1 MRIKSNINELVSG
14 NTGKAV
20 LICDSLED
28 LWHLY
33 NIVVRGDFVKTI
45 TFRKVTH
52 EKAGKNSSIKKKIN
66 ITIKVEEIE
75 YDQKEGIIRYKGKN
89 VSENEYIAIGQ
100 YQSIEIAKGLMF
112 TIFKKNWDDI
122 SIERLKQATDVT
134 VTSDLASIVM
144 EEGIAHLYLIS
155 SHITTLK
162 SKIEQSIA
170 KKRKGPSQ
178 HDKSLNVFF
187 QKILDAILKNINFDV
202 VKCIIVASPGF
213 TKDQFADF
221 LTDNT
226 ANNKNYEIIQKNL
239 KKFIYVHSSNGYK
252 QALQEVMCKPEVLS
266 QIKNTKA
273 SEDINLMERFNEILG
288 KEMDRIIF
296 GLNAVRIAY
305 EKDAIDTLIASDNYL
320 RKISTKTRQDL
331 SDIMKNLKTK
341 GRTVMKMSSQHVTGE
356 KIDAFGGITAIL
368 SYALPELNESEVIP
382 LEDIKEDHTHE
393 EIEED
398 DQMAISVLNDMGMFG
413 MNDENK
419 NSLGAFEKKS
429 EVDEDE
435 DCEQEEEEEEEDE
448 YTNMGMSSGV
458 ASAKNRGDSFNCK
471 NKAKPTKLV
480 KKERE
485 IQRKQQIRK
494 KSNLDE
500 DESN

>member
-1 MRIKSNINELVSG
+1 MRIKSNINELVPNS
-14 NTGKAV
+14 TGKAI

-33 NIVVRGDFVKTI
+33 NIVGRGDFVKTI

-52 EKAGKNSSIKKKIN
+52 EKAGKNTSIKKKIN

-112 TIFKKNWDDI
+112 TVFKKNWDDI

-134 VTSDLASIVM
+134 ITSDLAAVVM
-144 EEGIAHLYLIS
+144 EEGVAHLYLIS
-155 SHITTLK
+155 SHITSLK
-162 SKIEQSIA
+162 TKIEQSIA

-178 HDKSLNVFF
+178 HDKSLNSFF
-187 QKILDAILKNINFDV
+187 QKILEAILKNINFEV

-239 KKFIYVHSSNGYK
+239 KKFVYVHSSNGYK
-252 QALQEVMCKPEVLS
+252 QALLEVMCKPEVLS

-273 SEDINLMERFNEILG
+273 SEDINIIERFNEILG

-296 GLNAVRIAY
+296 GLNAVRIAN

-320 RKISTKTRQDL
+320 RKVSPKIRQEL
-331 SDIMKNLKTK
+331 SEIMKNLKSK
-341 GRTVMKMSSQHVTGE
+341 GATVIKMSSQHLTGE
-356 KIDAFGGITAIL
+356 KIDAFGGVTAIL
-368 SYALPELNESEVIP
+368 TYAMPELGESEVIP
-382 LEDIKEDHTHE
+382 LDDIKEDHTHE

-398 DQMAISVLNDMGMFG
+398 DQLAMSVLNDMGMFG
-413 MNDENK
+413 INVDNK
-419 NSLGAFEKKS
+419 NTSSSVDKKNIL
-429 EVDEDE
+429 DDDE
-435 DCEQEEEEEEEDE
+435 DCEQEEQEEDEEEE
-448 YTNMGMSSGV
+448 YTGIGSG
-458 ASAKNRGDSFNCK
+458 AAGNNNTICLK
-471 NKAKPTKLV
+471 NKAKPTKLA
-480 KKERE
+480 KKERQIE
-485 IQRKQQIRK
+485 RKHQIRK

-500 DESN
+500 DGSD